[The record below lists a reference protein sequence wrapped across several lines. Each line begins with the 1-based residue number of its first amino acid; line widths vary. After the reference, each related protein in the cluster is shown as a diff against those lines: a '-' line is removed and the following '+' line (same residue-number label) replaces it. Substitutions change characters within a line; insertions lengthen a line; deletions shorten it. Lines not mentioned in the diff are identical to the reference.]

1 MATSFTLLEDD
12 IPYNPDGWGPTTV
25 PSQYADIPFAP
36 YEKRAYIGRMADW
49 SARAEQQREQR
60 LARGGKVRE
69 AANEAFTAVVDDT
82 EGFELVD
89 TRQAAPT
96 QQWDKGMR
104 GRGRGGR
111 FGGRGRGRTSAAAAT
126 GEEAKFNAKFL
137 GKKALPIAP
146 MSKWK
151 KNQQANYQGASRWND
166 QTPVRTRDASV
177 DVRAEWV
184 VKGQVAFP
192 ELQKMNLDPPAG
204 EDVYTCGQVH
214 YYDKQFDRITPKS
227 EKALVGTEASFYKVS
242 TSDDPVIARLHSD
255 PANKDVR
262 VYATD
267 AILAVI
273 MAAPRSS
280 YSWDLVVNRV
290 GDKLFLDKRR
300 GSSIDFVTNMETAND
315 FGDDDRDSINNS
327 GQLMRE
333 ATYINEAFSQQV
345 LVKGDKPVAF
355 DEPRGPFAQHPEE
368 PVAPVCYRYRKFT
381 LGKPPKEG
389 DEDKRVSVL
398 CRCEVDG
405 VMKGMHE
412 EDLFLRL
419 YALNEVDSKLAGG
432 IDWRQK
438 LDSQRGAVLANE
450 LKNNSNKLAKW
461 TVQALLSNADLIKFG
476 YVSRMNPK
484 ATDSHVLLGTNVY
497 KPRELAPLINLN
509 MSNAWGILKA
519 IVDLCLGLE
528 EGKYLMLK
536 DPNKPVVRFYS
547 VPTDAFDEAE
557 EPEPLPDE
565 DDDGGF

>member
-1 MATSFTLLEDD
+1 
-12 IPYNPDGWGPTTV
+12 
-25 PSQYADIPFAP
+25 
-36 YEKRAYIGRMADW
+36 
-49 SARAEQQREQR
+49 
-60 LARGGKVRE
+60 
-69 AANEAFTAVVDDT
+69 
-82 EGFELVD
+82 
-89 TRQAAPT
+89 
-96 QQWDKGMR
+96 
-104 GRGRGGR
+104 
-111 FGGRGRGRTSAAAAT
+111 
-126 GEEAKFNAKFL
+126 
-137 GKKALPIAP
+137 
-146 MSKWK
+146 
-151 KNQQANYQGASRWND
+151 
-166 QTPVRTRDASV
+166 
-177 DVRAEWV
+177 
-184 VKGQVAFP
+184 
-192 ELQKMNLDPPAG
+192 
-204 EDVYTCGQVH
+204 
-214 YYDKQFDRITPKS
+214 
-227 EKALVGTEASFYKVS
+227 
-242 TSDDPVIARLHSD
+242 
-255 PANKDVR
+255 
-262 VYATD
+262 
-267 AILAVI
+267 
-273 MAAPRSS
+273 
-280 YSWDLVVNRV
+280 
-290 GDKLFLDKRR
+290 
-300 GSSIDFVTNMETAND
+300 METAND

-345 LVKGDKPVAF
+345 LVKGDKPVTF
-355 DEPRGPFAQHPEE
+355 NEPRGPFAQHPEE

-405 VMKGMHE
+405 VMKGMHD

-509 MSNAWGILKA
+509 MSNALGILKA